1 MIEKFK
7 KDQDEHVVAGDA
19 EVDARLEV
27 NENRILLN
35 RIQLLSLVYKTF
47 SFVVVLLSFY
57 QVSQKIYM
65 QLSSSCGGALLP
77 NLLFILF

>member
-27 NENRILLN
+27 NENRISLN
-35 RIQLLSLVYKTF
+35 LYTAVEFGL
-47 SFVVVLLSFY
+47 
-57 QVSQKIYM
+57 
-65 QLSSSCGGALLP
+65 
-77 NLLFILF
+77 